1 MLFVN
6 KKHKNMIRLSG
17 ICVIMLEVKRK
28 GDYMELFDR
37 LGISVNSEE
46 LYIVA
51 LTHTSYSN
59 ENEGCESY
67 ERLEFLGDAV
77 LELII
82 SDYLYNEK
90 ELKEGTMT
98 KFRASY
104 VCEAACSTYARELG
118 LDSYIRLGSGEV
130 EANTTIIADVF
141 EAFIAAMY
149 LDKGFDF
156 TSNFVMNI
164 IKEYINKNVDFL
176 HDYKSE
182 LQELVQTVRKS
193 VVYEVINEEGPA
205 HNKVFTCQVL
215 VDGIV
220 MGIGRGGSKKMAEQ
234 EAAKIALSKQ
244 AK

>member
-1 MLFVN
+1 
-6 KKHKNMIRLSG
+6 
-17 ICVIMLEVKRK
+17 
-28 GDYMELFDR
+28 MELFNK
-37 LGISVNSEE
+37 LGIEVNNED
-46 LYIVA
+46 LYIEA

-59 ENEGCESY
+59 ENENSESY

-82 SDYLYNEK
+82 SDYLYKEK

-104 VCEAACSTYARELG
+104 VCEAACCTYAKELG
-118 LDSYIRLGSGEV
+118 LDEYIRLGSGEI

-149 LDKGFDF
+149 LDKGFAY
-156 TSNFVMNI
+156 TSSFVMNI
-164 IKEYINKNVDFL
+164 IIEYINKNVDFL

-182 LQELVQTVRKS
+182 LQEMVQTVRKS

-205 HNKVFTCQVL
+205 HNKKFTCQVL

-220 MGIGRGGSKKMAEQ
+220 MGVGKGGSKKTAEQ
-234 EAAKIALSKQ
+234 EAAKKALLKQ
-244 AK
+244 VK

>member
-1 MLFVN
+1 
-6 KKHKNMIRLSG
+6 
-17 ICVIMLEVKRK
+17 
-28 GDYMELFDR
+28 MELFDK
-37 LGISVNSEE
+37 LGINVNNKDI
-46 LYIVA
+46 YMVA

-59 ENEGCESY
+59 ENDGCESY

-104 VCEAACSTYARELG
+104 VCEAACSTYARELE
-118 LDSYIRLGSGEV
+118 LDKYIRLGSGEV

-149 LDKGFDF
+149 LDKGFEF
-156 TSNFVMNI
+156 TAGFVMNI
-164 IKEYINKNVDFL
+164 IKKYISRNVDFL

-193 VVYEVINEEGPA
+193 VVYEIIKEEGPA
-205 HNKVFTCQVL
+205 HNKLFTCQVL
-215 VDGIV
+215 VDGFV
-220 MGIGRGGSKKMAEQ
+220 MGIGKGGSKKNAEQ
-234 EAAKIALSKQ
+234 EAAKRALEKQ
-244 AK
+244 AR

>member
-1 MLFVN
+1 
-6 KKHKNMIRLSG
+6 
-17 ICVIMLEVKRK
+17 
-28 GDYMELFDR
+28 MELFNK
-37 LGISVNSEE
+37 LGINVNDDS
-46 LYIVA
+46 LYMEA

-59 ENEGCESY
+59 ENDGCESY

-82 SDYLYNEK
+82 SDFLYNEK

-118 LDSYIRLGSGEV
+118 LDKYIRLGSGEV

-149 LDKGFDF
+149 LDKGFSF
-156 TSNFVMNI
+156 TAKFVMDI
-164 IKEYINKNVDFL
+164 IKKYIDRNVDFL

-182 LQELVQTVRKS
+182 LQEMVQTVRKS
-193 VVYEVINEEGPA
+193 VVYEVIGEEGPA
-205 HNKVFTCQVL
+205 HNKRFTCQVL

-220 MGIGRGGSKKMAEQ
+220 MGEGSGGSKKSAEQ
-234 EAAKIALSKQ
+234 EAAKMALSKQ

>member
-1 MLFVN
+1 
-6 KKHKNMIRLSG
+6 
-17 ICVIMLEVKRK
+17 
-28 GDYMELFDR
+28 MELFNK
-37 LGISVNSEE
+37 LNIEVNSGD
-46 LYIVA
+46 LYIEA

-98 KFRASY
+98 KFRATY
-104 VCEAACSTYARELG
+104 VCEAACCTYARELG
-118 LDSYIRLGSGEV
+118 LDEYIRLGSGEV

-149 LDKGFDF
+149 LDKGFKF

-164 IKEYINKNVDFL
+164 MKKYIDRNVDFL

-182 LQELVQTVRKS
+182 LQEKVQTVRKS
-193 VVYEVINEEGPA
+193 VVYEVIKEEGPA
-205 HNKVFTCQVL
+205 HNKRFTCQVL

-220 MGIGRGGSKKMAEQ
+220 MGVGKGGSKKNAEQ
-234 EAAKIALSKQ
+234 EAARIALLKQ